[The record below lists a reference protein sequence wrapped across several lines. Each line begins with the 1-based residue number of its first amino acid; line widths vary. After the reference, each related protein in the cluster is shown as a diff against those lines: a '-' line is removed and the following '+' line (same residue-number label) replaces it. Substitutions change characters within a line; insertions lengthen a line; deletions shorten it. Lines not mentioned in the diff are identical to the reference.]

1 MPEVQKRDEVEDQD
15 HEDGHKERDG
25 AKPREHERAV
35 ASSGRGRGNTDNVM
49 ESSEEFCE
57 QFDHSCL
64 RVVWGALT

>member
-1 MPEVQKRDEVEDQD
+1 
-15 HEDGHKERDG
+15 
-25 AKPREHERAV
+25 
-35 ASSGRGRGNTDNVM
+35 M